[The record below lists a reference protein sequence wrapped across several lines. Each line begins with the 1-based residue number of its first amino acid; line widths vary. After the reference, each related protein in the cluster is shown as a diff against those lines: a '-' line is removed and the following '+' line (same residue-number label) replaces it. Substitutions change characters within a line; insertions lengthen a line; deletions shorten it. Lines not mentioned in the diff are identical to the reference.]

1 MEYAASL
8 VKIKPNMKLYMRD
21 QQLCMELTNQ
31 IKPFSRISNDF
42 KKELDKIMTQ
52 IKGTPE
58 IITSMENNHV
68 VVYIKDFHSDM
79 INNVG

>member
-8 VKIKPNMKLYMRD
+8 VKIKPNLKLYIRGNL
-21 QQLCMELTNQ
+21 LCMELTREREINTC
-31 IKPFSRISNDF
+31 IPITDRND
-42 KKELDKIMTQ
+42 LDKIMSR

-58 IITSMENNHV
+58 IITTMEDNYV
-68 VVYIKDFHSDM
+68 VVYIKDFYSDM